1 MGTRQMEL
9 SLDTYG
15 FNPFYY
21 IYSELFFIKL
31 IEIISNI
38 EIILFNIQILCPI
51 EISSINI

>member
-1 MGTRQMEL
+1 MGTRQIEL

-15 FNPFYY
+15 FNPYYY
-21 IYSELFFIKL
+21 IYFDLFIMKL
-31 IEIISNI
+31 IEIILNI